1 MRILTFFL
9 LLLTAPI
16 MAAGTIDSFP
26 EGEKYH
32 QTFLAEARGYLQGE
46 GSVGD
51 SDASLP

>member
-1 MRILTFFL
+1 MMRILTFFL

-32 QTFLAEARGYLQGE
+32 QTFLAEARGE